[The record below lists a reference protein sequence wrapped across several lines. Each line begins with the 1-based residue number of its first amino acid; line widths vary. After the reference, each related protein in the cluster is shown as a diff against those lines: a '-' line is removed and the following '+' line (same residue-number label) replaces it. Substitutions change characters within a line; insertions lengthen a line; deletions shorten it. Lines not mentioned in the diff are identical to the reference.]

1 MRHIALEVPWQ
12 QKVHFSAYLWWYF
25 VGASVMVNEQRRNS
39 FHSMR
44 PFLLVKLRL
53 ANRQELG
60 SQKLLV
66 DQARFAPLQNLGS

>member
-1 MRHIALEVPWQ
+1 
-12 QKVHFSAYLWWYF
+12 
-25 VGASVMVNEQRRNS
+25 MVNEQRRNS
-39 FHSMR
+39 FRSMR

-60 SQKLLV
+60 SQKLRV